1 MCEAGGAARG
11 GVRGGSNGPEGAGD
25 PGPLRAGPAWE
36 QGACAVGNYSLI
48 SRCLPVPYFTA
59 RADGILLLKHY
70 EIQGPILAAISE
82 NSIFPEWQRE
92 AAAFAFGVTHGKGV
106 EGSSQ

>member
-1 MCEAGGAARG
+1 MGLGE
-11 GVRGGSNGPEGAGD
+11 GPTGPREPED
-25 PGPLRAGPAWE
+25 PGPLRAGLAWE

-82 NSIFPEWQRE
+82 NSISPERQRE

-106 EGSSQ
+106 EGSFQ